1 MATQTDL
8 EQRTKQVRLVV
19 CITGMPGAGKSTVS
33 EAGAKFGFEVF
44 RMGDDVRQ
52 EAERRGV
59 EPSDENL
66 GRIMLEL
73 RQKGGPNAIAHL
85 CKQRIEDESKSRFI
99 SIDGLRNWI
108 EFLEFKKLGVA
119 RLLAVH
125 ASPARRYKFLQAR
138 ARSDFPQTLDSF
150 DSRDKRE
157 LTVGVA
163 EPIALADDVI
173 SNSGSLE
180 RLQQEA
186 QKYFGPLKE
195 NVKM

>member
-1 MATQTDL
+1 MASAADL
-8 EQRTKQVRLVV
+8 EQWTKQTRLVV

-33 EAGAKFGFEVF
+33 EAGSKFGFEVF
-44 RMGDDVRQ
+44 RMGDDVRK

-73 RQKGGPNAIAHL
+73 RQRGGPDAIAHL
-85 CKQRIEDESKSRFI
+85 CKQRIELESRSRFI
-99 SIDGLRNWI
+99 SIDGIRNWI
-108 EFLEFKKLGVA
+108 EYLEFKKLGVA

-125 ASPARRYKFLQAR
+125 ASPDRRYRFLQAR
-138 ARSDFPQTLDSF
+138 GRSDFPQTFESF
-150 DSRDKRE
+150 ESRDKRE

-173 SNSGSLE
+173 ANSGSLDE
-180 RLQQEA
+180 LLRGA
-186 QKYFGPLKE
+186 SNYFSSLKE
-195 NVKM
+195 NDNI